1 MRNEGKRE
9 INGKSL
15 NGMIAMDWA
24 FNANGRKTDGS
35 KHEMWGRDVQAN
47 SGKKRFNKK
56 NNYTSYRGMEAN
68 CGGLLD
74 RQNLHQDTESGV
86 HVWNQR

>member
-1 MRNEGKRE
+1 MGSAKLSRNGRIRDDEMRNEGKRE

-35 KHEMWGRDVQAN
+35 KHEM
-47 SGKKRFNKK
+47 
-56 NNYTSYRGMEAN
+56 
-68 CGGLLD
+68 
-74 RQNLHQDTESGV
+74 
-86 HVWNQR
+86 